1 MRDKISSSVSP
12 QQLIE
17 ALESLE
23 ARSLIDKKAARF
35 SLQPMV
41 SEYAAY
47 RLIEQK
53 ITEVQQ
59 RFFFGEESQQLAGN
73 S

>member
-1 MRDKISSSVSP
+1 MRNKISPSLSP

-23 ARSLIDKKAARF
+23 ARALIDKKAARF

-47 RLIEQK
+47 RLIQQK

-59 RFFFGEESQQLAGN
+59 KVFFGEKSQLLAAN

>member
-1 MRDKISSSVSP
+1 MRNKISPSLSP

-41 SEYAAY
+41 SEYTAY

-59 RFFFGEESQQLAGN
+59 KVFFGEESQLLAAN

>member
-59 RFFFGEESQQLAGN
+59 KVFFGEESQLVAAN
-73 S
+73 R